1 MKRWI
6 YLLHRWLGIGLC
18 VLMAMWFVSGAV
30 MLYVGY
36 PKLSD
41 DERRA
46 GLPALDAAR
55 CCVPLAQA
63 LDAAGFA
70 SASPRATWRLTS
82 IGGVPTYVLGDGA
95 RRQVAVDARSGRRIG
110 GAGVDDALHAARHF
124 AGPDAAVRD
133 LGSVVEDAWTHS
145 RALDAH
151 RPLHRMAVDG
161 GALAGRWLYVSSRTG
176 EIVRDATRAERTWG
190 WLGAWLHWLYVLRGG
205 PLDGWWSGIVI
216 ALSIAGSVLAA
227 AGLVVGVWRWRFGAP
242 YRSGRRTPYAGRA
255 ARWHHVLGLAGGVLA
270 LTWVVSGLLSLNPWR
285 LFDSGT
291 ARLDLAAYAGG
302 ALRADGDAPEAQ
314 AVFARLAAR
323 GIAAREIEWRRV
335 GGVHHVLAWS
345 ESGAQPHV
353 VDAGG
358 LRPDGVPAE
367 RWQAAVHALLP
378 GARIVARQRL
388 ERHDLYYVEREP
400 HTMTGQR
407 GRPLPAWR
415 LRFDDAAATWIT
427 IDPHSGDIVQ
437 VLDGP
442 RRASRWLFAFLHS
455 FDLPALL
462 GTRPLWDAWMVAFSV
477 AGLGISLTGVVTG
490 WRRLRRRR
498 PPRAD
503 AAA

>member
-1 MKRWI
+1 MKRWL

-70 SASPRATWRLTS
+70 SASSRATWRLTS

-95 RRQVAVDARSGRRIG
+95 RRQVAVDARSGRRID

-176 EIVRDATRAERTWG
+176 EIVRDATRAAELGYQVAIHAIGDRGNAHALSALEAARAAATRAGHAFRGRVEHAQVLGPDDLARFVAGGFVASMQPTHATSDMRWAEARVGPER
-190 WLGAWLHWLYVLRGG
+190 LRGAYAWRTF
-205 PLDGWWSGIVI
+205 LDAKVALAFGTDAPVESYDPRLTLWAAVTRQAPDGTPPGGWIPEQAVTFDE
-216 ALSIAGSVLAA
+216 AVLAQSAGVAYA
-227 AGLVVGVWRWRFGAP
+227 AMGEHDRGRVVPGH
-242 YRSGRRTPYAGRA
+242 T
-255 ARWHHVLGLAGGVLA
+255 LA
-270 LTWVVSGLLSLNPWR
+270 LTLFASDPRSDMRGARVV
-285 LFDSGT
+285 GT
-291 ARLDLAAYAGG
+291 VR
-302 ALRADGDAPEAQ
+302 
-314 AVFARLAAR
+314 
-323 GIAAREIEWRRV
+323 
-335 GGVHHVLAWS
+335 
-345 ESGAQPHV
+345 
-353 VDAGG
+353 G
-358 LRPDGVPAE
+358 LRVRVPA
-367 RWQAAVHALLP
+367 R
-378 GARIVARQRL
+378 
-388 ERHDLYYVEREP
+388 
-400 HTMTGQR
+400 
-407 GRPLPAWR
+407 
-415 LRFDDAAATWIT
+415 
-427 IDPHSGDIVQ
+427 
-437 VLDGP
+437 
-442 RRASRWLFAFLHS
+442 
-455 FDLPALL
+455 
-462 GTRPLWDAWMVAFSV
+462 
-477 AGLGISLTGVVTG
+477 
-490 WRRLRRRR
+490 
-498 PPRAD
+498 
-503 AAA
+503 